1 VLAAQG
7 RPGIA
12 VDMLGVMA
20 DATGRRRPAAA
31 VAALAQCALVELDR
45 GNLQRAVEH
54 TDTIRDLN
62 PRHHART
69 ARAVGAYATGISSS
83 AWASTPPRYRRCW
96 RETGPG
102 AAAPRQH
109 LRGRVARLFQPDRG
123 VTLEVGQTRP
133 GGDLGA

>member
-1 VLAAQG
+1 
-7 RPGIA
+7 
-12 VDMLGVMA
+12 MLGVMA

-69 ARAVGAYATGISSS
+69 ARAVGAYATGIIQFSVGEYTTAISSLL
-83 AWASTPPRYRRCW
+83 AERPALRH
-96 RETGPG
+96 
-102 AAAPRQH
+102 APRSPP
-109 LRGRVARLFQPDRG
+109 GRV
-123 VTLEVGQTRP
+123 
-133 GGDLGA
+133 